1 MDPFGERIGIT
12 EVKANKMTTE
22 EIIEAL
28 ELKVFTV
35 GNMSSEK
42 VTGGYVS
49 DLLSDVMGHAKE
61 GEIWITLQSHLNV
74 VAISSLKELAA
85 ILLVKGIVPDK
96 AVIERAGKEGVS
108 LLGTVEDTYTITGKL
123 YQLLGKE

>member
-1 MDPFGERIGIT
+1 MDSFGEQIGIT
-12 EVKANKMTTE
+12 EVKANKMTTGD
-22 EIIEAL
+22 IIEAL

-35 GNMSSEK
+35 GNSIGEK

-108 LLGTVEDTYTITGKL
+108 LLGTDKDTYTITGKL